1 MPCSHTCVCG
11 VSDVLSVAG
20 ADEELDL
27 GKQGLEIRD
36 VWHGKLHKPAIT
48 IKRIINSIPRV

>member
-1 MPCSHTCVCG
+1 MFMFILTRVCG

-48 IKRIINSIPRV
+48 IKRHHRILK